1 MSVVSSPSMIVHV
14 ALLLSMAAGN
24 TVSDT
29 TREPAHAS
37 GAVTVTNNG
46 ISLIPSFSLGRP
58 ATIIDV
64 GIERSGFA
72 FEPQLKVGLDGYP
85 WAFIFWG
92 RWRPKTG
99 DRFHLVIGEHPAVQF
114 HRTNATIGGVPR
126 TVTTINRY
134 FVTELWPSVS
144 VTRNVNTGI
153 YWLDGHGLDGDAT
166 QHTHFVSWRSSVNVP
181 LPNRYYVFLAPQ
193 AYYLWQD
200 RREAEYVNGAAT
212 LGAHAFPVSISAMVN
227 RKLQGTLPTKD
238 VLWNVSLIYTL
249 R

>member
-1 MSVVSSPSMIVHV
+1 MILHV
-14 ALLLSMAAGN
+14 ALALALETGSAA
-24 TVSDT
+24 SDT
-29 TREPAHAS
+29 TRDQAHAS

-46 ISLIPSFSLGRP
+46 ISLIPSFSLGKP

-64 GIERSGFA
+64 GIERASFA
-72 FEPQLKVGLDGYP
+72 FEPQFKLGLDGYP

-92 RWRPKTG
+92 RYRPRTG

-114 HRTNATIGGVPR
+114 HQTTIIIGGVPR
-126 TVTTINRY
+126 NVTTTNRY

-144 VTRNVNTGI
+144 FTKNVGTGV
-153 YWLDGHGLDGDAT
+153 YWLDGHGLDSDAT

-181 LPNRYYVFLAPQ
+181 LSSGAYVFLAPQ

-200 RREAEYVNGAAT
+200 RREAEYVNAAAT
-212 LGAHAFPVSISAMVN
+212 IGRRGLPLALTGMVN
-227 RKLQGTLPTKD
+227 RKLQGTLPTKGF
-238 VLWNVSLIYTL
+238 LWNVSLTWFL